1 MILQIIE
8 DQTTLE
14 NLRTFLQKNALPFHD
29 LKLEGSVYLTYLNDH
44 QQLVASG
51 GLELYGTYALLRS
64 VAVEQAQRGKK
75 LGDQVVRDLITKAKS
90 LGVIEVYLLTETAE
104 VFFERRNF
112 SKINREQ
119 VPEAILNSSEFKTV
133 CPVSAVCMV
142 YKLTKNN

>member
-14 NLRTFLQKNALPFHD
+14 NLRTFLQRNALPFHD
-29 LKLEGSVYLTYLNDH
+29 VKLEGSVYLTYLNDH

-75 LGDQVVRDLITKAKS
+75 LGHQVVQDLIAKAKS
-90 LGVIEVYLLTETAE
+90 LGVAELYLLTETAE
-104 VFFERRNF
+104 SFFESRGF
-112 SKINREQ
+112 QKIGREHA
-119 VPEAILNSSEFKTV
+119 PAPILNSTEFKNV
-133 CPVSAVCMV
+133 CPVSATCMV
-142 YKLTKNN
+142 YKIDLHS